1 MKEDDRG
8 RLGWIV
14 AKTCDV
20 FYVKCTG
27 INEKPVNT
35 GNRCLLRS
43 GAPNGSFR

>member
-1 MKEDDRG
+1 MKTIEEDYG
-8 RLGWIV
+8 GLSQKPVMCWV
-14 AKTCDV
+14 V
-20 FYVKCTG
+20 CTG